1 MDTIFYLTICAVCLA
16 AEIFFSG
23 SEIALLAASPKKI
36 KKSPGSRPGRT
47 GLTLKLLQ
55 NRERMLATTLFGTN
69 LSVVT
74 NATLLTSFFLTLF
87 PDHGELYAVL
97 VLSPI
102 LLIFG
107 EIIPKILFQQYANA
121 IAPVVSYPIW
131 LASCL
136 FYPLVFLVTKISNFV
151 IYITGAR
158 KSPHIPFVTREELR
172 LIVKM
177 SKGGSDLTA
186 EEVTMIE
193 RLFDFSRTV
202 VKEAMIPLID
212 IATIEDTASVGE
224 AIAFLEAK
232 GYSRIPVYHER
243 TDNLIG
249 IINSFDLLESL
260 PLDGSIRPLIRRA
273 PYVPETKPLDGLLI
287 EMQKKRNHLS
297 IVVDEY
303 GGTVG
308 IITIEDILEEIVGE
322 IQDEYDAEQPFCRK
336 AGRNKY
342 IIRSR
347 MEKGQL
353 EEMFAIT
360 LPEGDFE
367 TVGGFLLDRLGHIPQ
382 PGEVLKYGTLTFTI
396 LSSDERSIGEVG
408 ITVDRL
414 KAPSEGGET
423 REPGTQ
429 LREE

>member
-1 MDTIFYLTICAVCLA
+1 MDAMFYLTICAVCLA

-36 KKSPGSRPGRT
+36 KKSPGSQPGRA

-87 PDHGELYAVL
+87 PEQGEVYAVM
-97 VLSPI
+97 VLSPL

-131 LASCL
+131 LASCI
-136 FYPLVFLVTKISNFV
+136 FYPLVFLVTGISNFV
-151 IYITGAR
+151 LSITGAR
-158 KSPHIPFVTREELR
+158 KSHHIPFVTREELR

-193 RLFDFSRTV
+193 RLFDFSHTV
-202 VKEAMIPLID
+202 VKEAMIPLVD
-212 IATIEDTASVGE
+212 IATIEDAATVGE

-243 TDNLIG
+243 TDNIIG
-249 IINSFDLLESL
+249 IINSFDLLENL
-260 PLDGSIRPLIRRA
+260 PMDQCIRPLIRRA
-273 PYVPETKPLDGLLI
+273 PYVPETKALDGLFI
-287 EMQKKRNHLS
+287 EMQKKRSHLS

-322 IQDEYDAEQPFCRK
+322 IQDEYDTEQQSFRK
-336 AGRNKY
+336 MGKNKY
-342 IIRSR
+342 IVRSR

-353 EEMFAIT
+353 EELLAIT

-382 PGEVLKYGTLTFTI
+382 PGEILKYGTMTFTI

-408 ITVDRL
+408 ITVERP
-414 KAPSEGGET
+414 KPPSEGGNAKD
-423 REPGTQ
+423 PGT
-429 LREE
+429 

>member
-1 MDTIFYLTICAVCLA
+1 MDAMFYLTICAVCLA

-36 KKSPGSRPGRT
+36 KKSPASQPGRT

-97 VLSPI
+97 VLSPL

-136 FYPLVFLVTKISNFV
+136 FYPLVFLVTRISNFV

-260 PLDGSIRPLIRRA
+260 PLEGSIRPLIRRA

-322 IQDEYDAEQPFCRK
+322 IQDEYDAEQQPFRK
-336 AGRNKY
+336 IGRNKY

-347 MEKGQL
+347 MEKGRL
-353 EEMFAIT
+353 EELLSIT
-360 LPEGDFE
+360 LPDGDFE

-382 PGEVLKYGTLTFTI
+382 PGEVLKYGNLTLTI
-396 LSSDERSIGEVG
+396 LSSDERSIDEVG
-408 ITVDRL
+408 ITIDRQ
-414 KAPSEGGET
+414 KPTSEGGEIK
-423 REPGTQ
+423 EPGA
-429 LREE
+429 

>member
-1 MDTIFYLTICAVCLA
+1 MGAIFYLTICAVCLA

-36 KKSPGSRPGRT
+36 KKSSGSQPGRT
-47 GLTLKLLQ
+47 GLTRKLLQ

-87 PDHGELYAVL
+87 PDQGELYAVI

-107 EIIPKILFQQYANA
+107 EIIPKILFQQYANT

-136 FYPLVFLVTKISNFV
+136 FYPLVFLVTRISNFV

-232 GYSRIPVYHER
+232 GYSRIPVYHDR

-322 IQDEYDAEQPFCRK
+322 IQDEYDTEQQPFRK
-336 AGRNKY
+336 IGRNKY

-347 MEKGQL
+347 MEKGRL
-353 EEMFAIT
+353 EELLSIT

-367 TVGGFLLDRLGHIPQ
+367 TLGGFLLDRLGHIPQ

-408 ITVDRL
+408 ITIDRQ
-414 KAPSEGGET
+414 KSPSEGGEPRGPGAQT
-423 REPGTQ
+423 RE
-429 LREE
+429 E

>member
-1 MDTIFYLTICAVCLA
+1 MDAALYLTICAVCLA

-23 SEIALLAASPKKI
+23 SEISLLAASPKKI
-36 KKSPGSRPGRT
+36 KKSPGSRPGRA

-74 NATLLTSFFLTLF
+74 NATLLTSYFLTLF
-87 PDHGELYAVL
+87 PEQGELCAVI
-97 VLSPI
+97 VLSPL

-131 LASCL
+131 LASCI
-136 FYPLVFLVTKISNFV
+136 FYPLVFLVTRISNFV
-151 IYITGAR
+151 LHITGAR
-158 KSPHIPFVTREELR
+158 KSHHIPFVTREELR

-193 RLFDFSRTV
+193 RLFDFSHTV
-202 VKEAMIPLID
+202 VKEAMIPLVD
-212 IATIEDTASVGE
+212 ISTIEDTATVGE

-232 GYSRIPVYHER
+232 RYSRIPVYHER
-243 TDNLIG
+243 IDNLIG
-249 IINSFDLLESL
+249 IINSFDLLENL
-260 PLDGSIRPLIRRA
+260 PLDQSIRPLIRRA
-273 PYVPETKPLDGLLI
+273 PYVPETKPIDGLFI
-287 EMQKKRNHLS
+287 EMQKKRSHLS

-303 GGTVG
+303 GGAVG

-322 IQDEYDAEQPFCRK
+322 IQDEYDTEPPLCRK
-336 AGRNKY
+336 MGKNKY
-342 IIRSR
+342 IVRSR
-347 MEKGQL
+347 MEKEQL
-353 EEMFAIT
+353 EEIFSIT

-367 TVGGFLLDRLGHIPQ
+367 TVGGFLLEQLGHIPQ
-382 PGEVLKYGTLTFTI
+382 PGEVLKYNNLSFTI

-408 ITVDRL
+408 ITVERP
-414 KAPSEGGET
+414 KPPS
-423 REPGTQ
+423 
-429 LREE
+429 